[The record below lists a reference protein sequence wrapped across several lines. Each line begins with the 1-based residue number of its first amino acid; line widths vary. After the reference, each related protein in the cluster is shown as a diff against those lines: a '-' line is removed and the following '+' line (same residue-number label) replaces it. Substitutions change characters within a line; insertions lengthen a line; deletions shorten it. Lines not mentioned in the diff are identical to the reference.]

1 MKKIFLIVPI
11 FILPFVLS
19 CAPLEMVKLRWFD
32 AFVATPKESGLF
44 TVLNIT
50 EEDLDERLGWPFPRT
65 ELAKIQEE
73 IVERGAIGVGW
84 VISFPQPG
92 RWNGD
97 KLFQLIA
104 KNNPSV
110 FAMFESPNREYP
122 KTTGTVIMGPDPEG
136 LFASG
141 VLQNTPR
148 LQINEGIVSAQLD
161 TDGIL
166 RRMPLVMRSP
176 DGWIP
181 SFGIQVLKI
190 LAGQDTYGLKTNKN
204 GIEAV
209 RVRDIP
215 PIQTDSRGTRWISW
229 IVPRETSLA
238 ELDVANKFVFIGVT
252 AKGVMP
258 QVSTPVGL
266 LNPHHIQAAFAESLI
281 NPSSPFVPEFALLFE
296 ILVCLASVSLVIA
309 SIGFLGTITGITLS
323 AVVFLST
330 ALTGALVVHNGYLV
344 DVSQT
349 LLFQIVAASLA
360 FYLRFR
366 EQWQLR
372 QQIKKQFEHY
382 LDPRQVAELQKN
394 PDKLR
399 LGGDRAYATFLFT
412 DVRGFTSLSEQ
423 LEPEEVTYVMNRA
436 LTVQS
441 DAVKRNGGL
450 VDKYIGDAMMAIW
463 NVPLPMQDHESKALQ
478 CARDIEAGMVALN
491 EELTADKK
499 PNIQIGIG
507 INTGDAIVG
516 NMGSATRFDYT
527 AIGDA
532 VNTAARLESATKAEG
547 VNVLIG
553 ANTAHAVQ
561 GGLRYHNDISV
572 KGKKEGLKVYTW
584 DSK

>member
-1 MKKIFLIVPI
+1 MRFLYIYIFLL
-11 FILPFVLS
+11 LPMAFNFS
-19 CAPLEMVKLRWFD
+19 GLEMLKLKVFD
-32 AFVATPKESGLF
+32 VFVSTPEPSGNF
-44 TVLNIT
+44 AVLNIT
-50 EEDLDERLGWPFPRT
+50 EADVEEQLGWPFPRT
-65 ELAKIQEE
+65 VLANLQEDMME
-73 IVERGAIGVGW
+73 KGALGVGW

-97 KLFQLIA
+97 KLFALIA
-104 KNNPSV
+104 NQHPSV

-122 KTTGTVIMGPDPEG
+122 KTTGTVIMGEDIG
-136 LFASG
+136 GYLATG
-141 VLQNTPR
+141 TIQNTPK
-148 LQINEGIVSAQLD
+148 LQINQGIVSAPID
-161 TDGIL
+161 VDGLL
-166 RRMPLVMRSP
+166 RRMPLLMRTP

-181 SFGIQVLKI
+181 SFAVQSLKT
-190 LAGQDTYGLKTNKN
+190 LTGGDTYIIKTNEN
-204 GIEAV
+204 GLENV
-209 RVRDIP
+209 RIPELP
-215 PIQTDSRGTRWISW
+215 PIPVDSMGRKWVSW
-229 IVPRETSLA
+229 VEPIETTMDDM
-238 ELDVANKFVFIGVT
+238 DVAGKFVFVGVT

-258 QVSTPVGL
+258 QISTPAGL
-266 LNPHHIQAAFAESLI
+266 MYPHHIQAAFAESLI
-281 NPSSPFVPEFALLFE
+281 NQNSPIIKDYAPAVEM
-296 ILVCLASVSLVIA
+296 LVFTAVLGLVYA
-309 SIGFLGTITGITLS
+309 SITFLGVALGILGAIAVWLATG
-323 AVVFLST
+323 
-330 ALTGALVVHNGYLV
+330 LTGAYLINTGMLL
-344 DVSQT
+344 DVSWS
-349 LLFQIVAASLA
+349 LVASVVMGAGA
-360 FYLRFR
+360 FYFRFK

-394 PDKLR
+394 PDKLK

-441 DAVKRNGGL
+441 DAVKENGGL

-463 NVPLPMQDHESKALQ
+463 NVPLPMQDHELKALQ
-478 CARDIEAGMVALN
+478 CARDIEAGMVTLN
-491 EELTADKK
+491 EELTADEK

-561 GGLRYHNDISV
+561 EGLRYHNDISV

>member
-1 MKKIFLIVPI
+1 MKFLYTYIVLLIPLA
-11 FILPFVLS
+11 FNFFPVEVL
-19 CAPLEMVKLRWFD
+19 KLRVFD
-32 AFVATPKESGLF
+32 AFVETPEPSGNF
-44 TVLNIT
+44 VVLNIT
-50 EEDLDERLGWPFPRT
+50 EGDVEKQLGWPFPRT
-65 ELAKIQEE
+65 VLANLQRDMMDK
-73 IVERGAIGVGW
+73 GALGVGW

-97 KLFQLIA
+97 KLFSLIA
-104 KNNPSV
+104 NKHPTV

-122 KTTGTVIMGPDPEG
+122 STTGTVIMGEDIG
-136 LFASG
+136 GYLATG
-141 VLQNTPR
+141 TIQNTPK
-148 LQINEGIVSAQLD
+148 LQINQGIVSAPID
-161 TDGIL
+161 VDGLL
-166 RRMPLVMRSP
+166 RRMPLLMRTP

-181 SFGIQVLKI
+181 SFAVQSLKT
-190 LAGQDTYGLKTNKN
+190 LTGGDTYIIKTNEN
-204 GIEAV
+204 GLENV
-209 RVRDIP
+209 RIPELP
-215 PIQTDSRGTRWISW
+215 PIPVDSLGRKWVSW
-229 IVPRETSLA
+229 VQPIETTMDD
-238 ELDVANKFVFIGVT
+238 LDVAGKFVFVGVT

-258 QVSTPVGL
+258 QISTPAGL
-266 LNPHHIQAAFAESLI
+266 MYPHHIQAAFAESLI
-281 NPSSPFVPEFALLFE
+281 NQNSPIIKDYAPAMEM
-296 ILVCLASVSLVIA
+296 LVFTAVLGLVYACIT
-309 SIGFLGTITGITLS
+309 FLGVTLGILS
-323 AVVFLST
+323 AAAVWLAT
-330 ALTGALVVHNGYLV
+330 GLTGAYLINTGILL
-344 DVSQT
+344 DVSW
-349 LLFQIVAASLA
+349 SLVSSVVIGAVA
-360 FYLRFR
+360 FYLRFK

-394 PDKLR
+394 PDKLK

-441 DAVKRNGGL
+441 DAVKKNGGL

-478 CARDIEAGMVALN
+478 CARDIEAGMVTLN
-491 EELTADKK
+491 QELTADEK